1 MSAPATTAIS
11 TISSRVS
18 NGCSSSNALV
28 NVYSSSV
35 LTYPILL
42 AMVLM
47 EYSVNLFL
55 ILIGYRHNG
64 IAPILMPDENRVHFA
79 QYGVDPL
86 PQALVLTSIVINLSI
101 TAVALSI
108 IIHAYRRFGT
118 LDSGKLRSL
127 KG

>member
-1 MSAPATTAIS
+1 M
-11 TISSRVS
+11 
-18 NGCSSSNALV
+18 LV
-28 NVYSSSV
+28 Y
-35 LTYPILL
+35 ILDMIIL
-42 AMVLM
+42 VVGIYCLIAKRHLIKKIIGMVLM

-86 PQALVLTSIVINLSI
+86 PQALVLTSIVIGL
-101 TAVALSI
+101 
-108 IIHAYRRFGT
+108 GT
-118 LDSGKLRSL
+118 LALMAAYAMKLYEKYRTFDMSEIRRL